1 MSKYNA
7 YNPKPFWDEDIP
19 NWKEKPL
26 LRKMEQ
32 AERKLT
38 QKQEAAVNIVYNAL
52 KALHKQ
58 NSPEKCLYTIREVT
72 EALNTSK
79 SGVINLIKS
88 GQLTGIKISN
98 AENSPYKITFD
109 SIIKHI
115 INVNRN

>member
-1 MSKYNA
+1 MYRS
-7 YNPKPFWDEDIP
+7 KPFFDEDIP
-19 NWKEKPL
+19 NWKPDFPF
-26 LRKMEQ
+26 RKKDQ
-32 AERKLT
+32 VERKLT

-52 KALHKQ
+52 KAQHKQ
-58 NSPEKCLYTIREVT
+58 NSPEKRLYTIREVT

-79 SGVINLIKS
+79 SAVINLIKS